1 VSIKSYDVVVT
12 DLHHRI
18 SGVSTTIRTLLPILD
33 RQVSLVLLS
42 NNGEKD
48 IAHFGLLEAFRSLRQ
63 SNSQRPSVIWHV
75 RRNNEMRWA
84 LIAKY
89 LFRANIK
96 IVFTSAAK
104 RRHSAYPRW
113 LISKMDAIIATSD
126 EAASFVKPV
135 IATIPHGVDCSKFHP
150 MPLDEA
156 FLSRYG
162 MSGTHHIGIFGRV
175 RPEKGTDLFVAA
187 MIKVLPKH
195 PEYRAVIVG
204 KTTRKFLSFKRK
216 LMGDIDAAGLSD
228 RFEWLDEVP
237 FNDMPKIY
245 NAMSLV
251 TAPAR
256 YEGFGMVPLEA
267 MACGKPVIASRT
279 GAYEEMIV
287 NGENGWLVETDD
299 QTGFTLAVENAIENP
314 DALKSMGLSGR
325 SKVLNEFSAEVEVA
339 SILGVYEKMWL
350 RKYT

>member
-1 VSIKSYDVVVT
+1 LSIKNYDVVVT

-63 SNSQRPSVIWHV
+63 SNSQHPSVIWHV

-162 MSGTHHIGIFGRV
+162 MSGTRHIGIFGRV
-175 RPEKGTDLFVAA
+175 RPEKGTDLFVSA
-187 MIKVLPKH
+187 MLSILPKH
-195 PEYRAVIVG
+195 PNFRAVIVG
-204 KTTRKFLSFKRK
+204 KTTRKYQSFKRE
-216 LMGDIDAAGLSD
+216 LMGDIGAAGLSD

-245 NAMSLV
+245 NAMTLV

-279 GAYEEMIV
+279 GAYGQMIV
-287 NGENGWLVETDD
+287 NGENGWLVNTDD
-299 QTGFTLAVENAIENP
+299 LEGFTDVLST
-314 DALKSMGLSGR
+314 ALSDESLLSEMGIRGMN
-325 SKVLNEFSAEVEVA
+325 KVKQEFSAEVEA
-339 SILGVYEKMWL
+339 DSIIGVYKKIQL
-350 RKYT
+350 G

>member
-1 VSIKSYDVVVT
+1 MSIKNYDVVVT

-150 MPLDEA
+150 MPLDDR
-156 FLSRYG
+156 FLSNHG
-162 MSGTHHIGIFGRV
+162 MSGDKHIGIFGRV
-175 RPEKGTDLFVAA
+175 RPEKGTDLFIAA

-279 GAYEEMIV
+279 GAYGQMIDPGV
-287 NGENGWLVETDD
+287 NGWLVNTDD
-299 QTGFTLAVENAIENP
+299 LEGFTEVLST
-314 DALKSMGLSGR
+314 ALSNESLLSGMGI
-325 SKVLNEFSAEVEVA
+325 SGMNKVKQEFSAEVEA
-339 SILGVYEKMWL
+339 DSIIGVYKKIQL
-350 RKYT
+350 G

>member
-1 VSIKSYDVVVT
+1 MSIKNYDVVVT

-175 RPEKGTDLFVAA
+175 RPEKGTDLFVSA
-187 MIKVLPKH
+187 MLSILPKH
-195 PEYRAVIVG
+195 PNFRAVIVG
-204 KTTRKFLSFKRK
+204 KTTRKYQSFKRE
-216 LMGDIDAAGLSD
+216 LMGDIGAAGLSD

-279 GAYEEMIV
+279 GAYGQMIDPGV
-287 NGENGWLVETDD
+287 NGWLVNTDD
-299 QTGFTLAVENAIENP
+299 LEGFTEVLST
-314 DALKSMGLSGR
+314 ALSNESLLSGMGI
-325 SKVLNEFSAEVEVA
+325 SGMNKVKQEFSAEVEA
-339 SILGVYEKMWL
+339 DSIIGVYKKIQL
-350 RKYT
+350 G